1 MGGHVINSSK
11 RITYSSTAQDVSI
24 QLLRLIAVRNELS
37 SMTGDSNAVC
47 TAPVTEK
54 SFSCAG
60 VEFLDHNGCIVTL
73 KRALYGLKTTS
84 RSFHEFFAECLMRI
98 GFTPT
103 RADPDLWYRKSDD
116 YEGDDYMAT
125 HVDDII
131 IAAKRPVEY
140 MAKIEQEF
148 NIRNQE
154 DLPSCYL
161 GNSYKRDPNGHL
173 HILSSKYLKEVLWQL
188 KKKFGEVQKMA
199 IPLCVREHP
208 KLDDSPFCSE
218 AEHKQYQHIIG
229 VCQWLVIAGCF
240 AINYAVSSLSRFSIA
255 PRQRQLQLARE
266 LMGYLRK
273 HPKRGYFTDP
283 RPPTV
288 PTDFERVAIKEDFGY
303 QYSYFTKD
311 IDPRFPEPLS
321 AELDINIFVD
331 GDHGH
336 DKVTGRSI
344 TSLITLVGSTPVIW
358 SSKRQSCVQL
368 STFGAEFTALKK
380 AVEEAAALRYHL
392 RSMGIKVE
400 KPTPIYIDN
409 MSVVLNG
416 SRQSREYP

>member
-1 MGGHVINSSK
+1 
-11 RITYSSTAQDVSI
+11 
-24 QLLRLIAVRNELS
+24 
-37 SMTGDSNAVC
+37 
-47 TAPVTEK
+47 
-54 SFSCAG
+54 
-60 VEFLDHNGCIVTL
+60 
-73 KRALYGLKTTS
+73 
-84 RSFHEFFAECLMRI
+84 MRI

-103 RADPDLWYRKSDD
+103 RADPDLWHRKSDD
-116 YEGDDYMAT
+116 YEGYDYMAT

-131 IAAKRPVEY
+131 IAAKCPVEY